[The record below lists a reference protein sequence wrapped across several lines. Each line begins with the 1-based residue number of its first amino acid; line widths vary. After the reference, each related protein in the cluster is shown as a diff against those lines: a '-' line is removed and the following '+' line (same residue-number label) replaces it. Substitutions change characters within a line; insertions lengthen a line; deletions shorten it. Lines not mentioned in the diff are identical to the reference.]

1 MSSHPHSSDMMQ
13 WQWRRSVLSLLI
25 TWGWQAL
32 VHELSLGKAQPPLK
46 TANKKGKCL
55 NDKYL
60 PDYNKT
66 SWKSAFLHSQPPI
79 KLWLLHATLTLNWWS
94 LKMVPSVQTNS
105 NYHYIKFRSNLFVFL
120 LLHTETSCPDSSI
133 AVNKTNTGSLL
144 GSFVCKPKISCL
156 HHVLTVTHTGM
167 LPWQW

>member
-13 WQWRRSVLSLLI
+13 WQWHRSVLSLLI

-60 PDYNKT
+60 PDCNMT
-66 SWKSAFLHSQPPI
+66 SSKSAFLQAYHDKSCSYFMQ
-79 KLWLLHATLTLNWWS
+79 LWSWTVIENGTKCLDN
-94 LKMVPSVQTNS
+94 N
-105 NYHYIKFRSNLFVFL
+105 NYHYIMFRNNLFIFL
-120 LLHTETSCPDSSI
+120 LLHTETSCLVSVSSI
-133 AVNKTNTGSLL
+133 AVNKTVLVPCWVRLSASQKSPVSIMCLL
-144 GSFVCKPKISCL
+144 
-156 HHVLTVTHTGM
+156 
-167 LPWQW
+167 